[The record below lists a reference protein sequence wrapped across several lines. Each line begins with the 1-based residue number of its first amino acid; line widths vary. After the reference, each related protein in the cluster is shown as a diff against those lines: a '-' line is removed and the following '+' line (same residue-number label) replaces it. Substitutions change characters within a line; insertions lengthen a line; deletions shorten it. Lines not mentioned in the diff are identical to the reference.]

1 MYTNFKSSLI
11 RQQILMLLFLLFR
24 QFIILNMSYPS
35 IEIICGKC
43 GCVINKMINL
53 KSIRDVLRPSSGR
66 CNTCGIQLNATE
78 FTVKMEKH

>member
-1 MYTNFKSSLI
+1 
-11 RQQILMLLFLLFR
+11 
-24 QFIILNMSYPS
+24 MSYPS
-35 IEIICGKC
+35 VEIVCGKC

-66 CNTCGIQLNATE
+66 CNICGVQLNATE

>member
-1 MYTNFKSSLI
+1 
-11 RQQILMLLFLLFR
+11 
-24 QFIILNMSYPS
+24 MSYPS

-53 KSIRDVLRPSSGR
+53 KSVRDVLRPSSGR

-78 FTVKMEKH
+78 FTVRMEKH

>member
-1 MYTNFKSSLI
+1 
-11 RQQILMLLFLLFR
+11 
-24 QFIILNMSYPS
+24 MSYPS
-35 IEIICGKC
+35 IEIVCGKC
-43 GCVINKMINL
+43 GYVINKMINL

>member
-1 MYTNFKSSLI
+1 M
-11 RQQILMLLFLLFR
+11 RLFLLHKEC
-24 QFIILNMSYPS
+24 IVSKMSYPS
-35 IEIICGKC
+35 IEIVCGKC
-43 GCVINKMINL
+43 GYVINKMINL